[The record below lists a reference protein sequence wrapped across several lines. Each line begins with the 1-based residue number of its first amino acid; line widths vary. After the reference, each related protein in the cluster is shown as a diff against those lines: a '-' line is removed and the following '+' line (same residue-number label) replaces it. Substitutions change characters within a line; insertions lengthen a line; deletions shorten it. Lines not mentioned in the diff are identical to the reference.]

1 MLLLHRGAC
10 PSPTHLAAVAIS
22 GNARF
27 TVLTPQLIRMEY
39 SDNGQFLDSA
49 TLAFLNRNLTVPQF
63 SQVVSNGV
71 LMCLHTSHG

>member
-1 MLLLHRGAC
+1 M
-10 PSPTHLAAVAIS
+10 AVS

-71 LMCLHTSHG
+71 LMCLHTRAMADDCVQVC

>member
-1 MLLLHRGAC
+1 MLPHRGAC
-10 PSPTHLAAVAIS
+10 PSLTHLAVVVVS

>member
-1 MLLLHRGAC
+1 M
-10 PSPTHLAAVAIS
+10 VVS

-49 TLAFLNRNLTVPQF
+49 TLAFLNRNLTMPQF